1 MFELVIVA
9 DENDGDYV
17 TEISKITPQEL
28 ERLIPLVEKVK
39 DNFGAWPNG
48 EQGDANEI
56 YDWPEEDIEFFG
68 RFVPYGQYGISG
80 LESVEYYPLPVK
92 VRLL

>member
-17 TEISKITPQEL
+17 TEISKITPEEL

-39 DNFGAWPNG
+39 ANCGAWPNG
-48 EQGDANEI
+48 EQGDAADE

-80 LESVEYYPLPVK
+80 IESIEYYPLPEK